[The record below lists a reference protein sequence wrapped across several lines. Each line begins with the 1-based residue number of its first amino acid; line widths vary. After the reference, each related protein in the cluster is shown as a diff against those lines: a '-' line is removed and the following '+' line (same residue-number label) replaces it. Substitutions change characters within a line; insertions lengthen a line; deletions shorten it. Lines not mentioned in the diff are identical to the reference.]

1 MLSSLGVAPVV
12 DNASMLVRAGLVTEE
27 QLRQAYRDLRQHGG
41 TLAEHLVAGGH
52 VDEEVLC
59 NFYRER
65 LLVPR
70 VGFKDLS
77 RIPSRVIARVPAD
90 MAAEFRVIPLDFD
103 REGNLLLAMADPADT
118 HAVDEIAFFTGTFV
132 VRAVAGPSAVAWALN
147 HYHGV
152 KTRLARPRVTAPIG
166 VVDEQAEPSPRLSA
180 ATLRMPPVA
189 TPPSTPALPE
199 LVPPGERPT
208 TPVPMEIR
216 DQGSGVVITQK
227 RVEIL
232 PRKKLP
238 PAVIIDETD
247 ELPPPSSPDSEAAFL
262 GAIPEEE
269 EPNTWPDKA
278 MPTPVPALR
287 ADEALTQALLQI
299 RGATSSDSVAAILV
313 EFLAKICRRAAF
325 LVVRKGTLNGW
336 IGKGIGVKEIQ
347 LRKASL
353 RLDVSSSFQDV
364 VRTRLP
370 YRGPVADPPARD
382 FLIRALGWA
391 PEDMLA
397 VPVSVRE
404 KVVGILYGDERM
416 HALPDEHLSQLSRS
430 ASEAFERALQA
441 MKITR
446 SDVT

>member
-1 MLSSLGVAPVV
+1 MA
-12 DNASMLVRAGLVTEE
+12 DNASMLVRAGLITED

-103 REGNLLLAMADPADT
+103 RDGNLLLAMADPADT

-152 KTRLARPRVTAPIG
+152 KTRLARPRSTVPIAIASPDG
-166 VVDEQAEPSPRLSA
+166 GAAALEGLLEPVAEP
-180 ATLRMPPVA
+180 TLPDLVVPGGEPV
-189 TPPSTPALPE
+189 
-199 LVPPGERPT
+199 T
-208 TPVPMEIR
+208 TPVPMEVR
-216 DQGSGVVITQK
+216 EDGSGVLILQK
-227 RVEIL
+227 PPEPIEIR
-232 PRKKLP
+232 PKRKLP
-238 PAVIIDETD
+238 PAMIIDDVIQSEED
-247 ELPPPSSPDSEAAFL
+247 VLPPTSSPESEAAFL
-262 GAIPEEE
+262 GAIPEPSIGEE
-269 EPNTWPDKA
+269 SVPYYAPTVPA
-278 MPTPVPALR
+278 PTPF
-287 ADEALTQALLQI
+287 ADQALAQALAHI
-299 RGATSSDSVAAILV
+299 HGATSSDAVADILV
-313 EFLAKICRRAAF
+313 DFLAKLCRRSAF
-325 LVVRKGTLNGW
+325 LVVRKGALSGW
-336 IGKGIGVKEIQ
+336 IGKGVGVKEPQ
-347 LRKASL
+347 LRKAAL
-353 RLDVSSSFQDV
+353 RLDVASSFQDV

-382 FLIRALGWA
+382 FLIKALGWA

-397 VPVSVRE
+397 VPISVRD
-404 KVVGILYGDERM
+404 KVVGVLYGDERTQ
-416 HALPDEHLSQLSRS
+416 ALPDEHLAQLAKS

-441 MKITR
+441 MKLTR
-446 SDVT
+446 SDGA